1 MESWFAGGQGGPIV
15 SCQSESCVNNSS
27 GYLRQQMHTI
37 RIIFDIPNNVGYS
50 ITRMSQTQAAV
61 IIEFLRLECAL

>member
-15 SCQSESCVNNSS
+15 SCQSCVNNSS
-27 GYLRQQMHTI
+27 GYPRQQMHTI
-37 RIIFDIPNNVGYS
+37 CIIFDIPNNVGYS
-50 ITRMSQTQAAV
+50 ITTKSQTQAAV